1 MEFFERHKALII
13 TLLSMSILLLL
24 MYNIQLSS
32 ANRDLRGT
40 LVDLQNIEMEEPAEE
55 DEQPEPEPEPQ
66 QQETRRPDPSSVRT
80 HQAFNQ
86 NQEEQQQN
94 FEDRL
99 NEIFEKNAAEQ
110 TESEEESTEETQGD
124 FNLNPTQRE
133 RTQERSDG
141 NNATNETSTRTGS
154 IKNSSIS
161 FSLVG
166 RSGVAIPN
174 PVYTCDVSGKIV
186 VNITVNA
193 EGMVTKTSIN
203 KASSTSSNQCLID
216 RAQEYAANAQFSELP
231 GRNSQIGTIT
241 YYFQG

>member
-1 MEFFERHKALII
+1 MDFFDRHKALII

-32 ANRDLRGT
+32 ANRELKGT
-40 LVDLQNIEMEEPAEE
+40 LVDLENIQVEEPVEE
-55 DEQPEPEPEPQ
+55 EEQAEPEPQ
-66 QQETRRPDPSSVRT
+66 QQERRQQDPSSIKT

-86 NQEEQQQN
+86 NQEEQQEN

-110 TESEEESTEETQGD
+110 TESEEISSNETQGD
-124 FNLNPTQRE
+124 YNLNSAEESETQK
-133 RTQERSDG
+133 RSDG
-141 NNATNETSTRTGS
+141 DNSTSQVSSRTGS
-154 IKNSSIS
+154 IRNSSIS

-166 RSGVAIPN
+166 RSGVFIPN
-174 PVYTCDVSGKIV
+174 PIYTCDVSGKIV
-186 VNITVNA
+186 VNISVNA
-193 EGMVTKTSIN
+193 QGNVTKTSIN

-216 RAQEYAANAQFSELP
+216 KAQEYASNALFSELP